1 MADEAAEA
9 RTQLGKSASGQRMR
23 VASLCP
29 TTTTAAKMAEGA
41 MRPAAWGGRGTS
53 NAGIEEGEMRQFTN
67 PLCDGKMT

>member
-1 MADEAAEA
+1 MDGAAEA

-23 VASLCP
+23 VALCP
-29 TTTTAAKMAEGA
+29 TTTKRAKMAEGA
-41 MRPAAWGGRGTS
+41 TRPAAAWGGRGTS

>member
-1 MADEAAEA
+1 MDGAAEA

-29 TTTTAAKMAEGA
+29 TKMAEGA
-41 MRPAAWGGRGTS
+41 TRPAAWGGRGTS